1 MEFSEERYLLCVF
14 HFNGPV
20 SFAYAALQ
28 WHSLTEEIMA
38 SAPIAII
45 PQQSWLYFTEIWD
58 LSLLCMSHRR
68 FVRGKLATLLTS

>member
-45 PQQSWLYFTEIWD
+45 PQQSWLYFTE
-58 LSLLCMSHRR
+58 
-68 FVRGKLATLLTS
+68 KKK